1 MARPALRIEVSTKD
15 QRELKKL
22 LRVGVHQVRAVWRA
36 MALVQLVKGVPAP
49 QIARVVPLTPQAIR
63 ELADRYR
70 KGGLE
75 RALYERR
82 HPGGAELLEDRQGAI
97 QRLPKKVAER
107 QRTEKALRESE
118 ERFRNM
124 ANNAPVMIAMA
135 GPDQC
140 ATFFNKG
147 WLDFRGRTME
157 QELGRGWMEGIHPDD
172 QQQCFDHLASAYAA
186 RGECRMEY
194 RLRRADGEYRHLL
207 CKGVPRFESDGALAG
222 YIASLIDITDLKR
235 SQEEALARQK
245 LESLGVLAGG
255 IAHDFN
261 NLLGSI
267 MADAELLL
275 GELEG
280 PSLARESAQRISVVA
295 ARGAG
300 IIRQLTAYAGHESTD
315 MELVDLS
322 SLAREML
329 EFIKLSISKR
339 AVLKMDL
346 PERLPTVLANSAQ
359 IRQVLLNLIINASE
373 ALRDKEGAISVSL
386 ARVRE
391 PLAGDGLTP
400 AMTDCVR
407 LNVSDTG
414 VGMTKQVQEAIF
426 DPFFTTKGIGRGL
439 GLAAAQGIVR
449 GHGGAIRVASAPGRG
464 SKFEVLLPCA
474 AVTKQDA
481 GMTAQPTSARPA

>member
-1 MARPALRIEVSTKD
+1 
-15 QRELKKL
+15 
-22 LRVGVHQVRAVWRA
+22 
-36 MALVQLVKGVPAP
+36 
-49 QIARVVPLTPQAIR
+49 
-63 ELADRYR
+63 
-70 KGGLE
+70 
-75 RALYERR
+75 
-82 HPGGAELLEDRQGAI
+82 
-97 QRLPKKVAER
+97 
-107 QRTEKALRESE
+107 
-118 ERFRNM
+118 
-124 ANNAPVMIAMA
+124 
-135 GPDQC
+135 
-140 ATFFNKG
+140 
-147 WLDFRGRTME
+147 
-157 QELGRGWMEGIHPDD
+157 
-172 QQQCFDHLASAYAA
+172 
-186 RGECRMEY
+186 
-194 RLRRADGEYRHLL
+194 
-207 CKGVPRFESDGALAG
+207 
-222 YIASLIDITDLKR
+222 
-235 SQEEALARQK
+235 
-245 LESLGVLAGG
+245 
-255 IAHDFN
+255 
-261 NLLGSI
+261 
-267 MADAELLL
+267 
-275 GELEG
+275 
-280 PSLARESAQRISVVA
+280 
-295 ARGAG
+295 
-300 IIRQLTAYAGHESTD
+300 LTAYAGHESTD
-315 MELVDLS
+315 KELVDLS

-464 SKFEVLLPCA
+464 SRFEVLLPCA
-474 AVTKQDA
+474 AVTEQDA